1 MHIPNSFIIIVLS
14 SLLHHRRHRRQYW
27 QLSSLNTK
35 KKIKMLQFT
44 FINTISSVLL
54 VTSKVLNLEFSSLLI
69 FVVFLPFMLNTTYY
83 YWTALK

>member
-1 MHIPNSFIIIVLS
+1 
-14 SLLHHRRHRRQYW
+14 
-27 QLSSLNTK
+27 
-35 KKIKMLQFT
+35 MLQFT

-54 VTSKVLNLEFSSLLI
+54 ITSKVLNSEFSSLLI